1 MLAPWQTEWCPASS
15 RIRRRLTELG
25 IDFVTRRV
33 PLDTDERT
41 ALRQA
46 IGCDAIPAL
55 VLGNSR
61 PAR

>member
-1 MLAPWQTEWCPASS
+1 VP
-15 RIRRRLTELG
+15 RLGADSAATDRARDRLRPETG
-25 IDFVTRRV
+25 PV
-33 PLDTDERT
+33 DTDERT

-61 PAR
+61 AAR